1 MTVVKLNHVPAD
13 VVSAAINE
21 FFGEGGGGTAGA
33 AGRPAAGPR
42 GASTGE
48 PIDGYKV
55 ICVPEMNT
63 NSLLINAQPRY
74 YEVVKDLI
82 SQLDAA
88 PHQVVIKAMLVEVD
102 LGSTDEFGVEL
113 GLQDSILFDRSV
125 IDDILT
131 ITETVTNGNV
141 QTTDQ
146 VIISQQGSP
155 GFCLQ

>member
-1 MTVVKLNHVPAD
+1 
-13 VVSAAINE
+13 
-21 FFGEGGGGTAGA
+21 
-33 AGRPAAGPR
+33 
-42 GASTGE
+42 
-48 PIDGYKV
+48 
-55 ICVPEMNT
+55 MNT

-88 PHQVVIKAMLVEVD
+88 PPSGDQGDV
-102 LGSTDEFGVEL
+102 GGGRFGIDRRVWCRARTA
-113 GLQDSILFDRSV
+113 GFHLFDRSV

-155 GFCLQ
+155 GFAFNNQPLGNKLPSIHHELALRVYQLFSGTNQQ